1 MYQII
6 YPCQKIQRRKS
17 DKKGVESGVPEEVG
31 PERKRG
37 WRGARPVK
45 EGRSA
50 LGLVRETWRA
60 REEEAKGEGERGNR
74 SEVEGGVREG
84 RAERSEAMH
93 HLLLSATVVVAV
105 AA

>member
-1 MYQII
+1 M
-6 YPCQKIQRRKS
+6 
-17 DKKGVESGVPEEVG
+17 
-31 PERKRG
+31 
-37 WRGARPVK
+37 K

-60 REEEAKGEGERGNR
+60 REEEAKGEGEGERGNR
-74 SEVEGGVREG
+74 SEVEGGGREG